1 MARGSPWKDKIHFG
15 CLYRPPNTLKDFW
28 STLDWSLEE
37 LFGQNL
43 ILMGDL
49 NVNFTNKTDSQYNH
63 LNFLCHA
70 HQLREIIQ
78 QPTRITSTSAKC
90 LDLIL
95 SNMVTLYN
103 PTVVHVDF
111 TDHCLVSASMKFCD
125 SPSRKHLPPVQVAR
139 RRWKLFKSTAGD
151 SSAENTGDRSSLLNN
166 ALRFSIWLFWNTKLS
181 SFFHAY
187 L

>member
-1 MARGSPWKDKIHFG
+1 MVWLEVLLGKDEIHFG
-15 CLYRPPNTLKDFW
+15 CHYRPPNTLKDFW
-28 STLDWSLEE
+28 SSLEGSLEE
-37 LFGQNL
+37 LLGQNL

-49 NVNFTNKTDSQYNH
+49 NVNFTDKTDSQYNH
-63 LNFLCHA
+63 LNYLCHA

-111 TDHCLVSASMKFCD
+111 TDHCLVSACMKFRD
-125 SPSRKHLPPVQVAR
+125 SPLRKHLPPVQVAR
-139 RRWKLFKSTAGD
+139 RRWKFAAGD
-151 SSAENTGDRSSLLNN
+151 SSAGNTGEMVISVIKRC
-166 ALRFSIWLFWNTKLS
+166 IKQTYELFGSNWS
-181 SFFHAY
+181 
-187 L
+187 